1 MTKPREKKE
10 THPIVIRI
18 LDILKERG
26 LTKADLA
33 GTIGSS
39 ASLITKWTTE
49 GYMPQI
55 EKIETISNFLGV
67 SVEYIITGKG
77 TNERL
82 SLIKNKNLSLS
93 EMELVTLYRSLDD
106 VQKAKILAELKAK
119 SGQLMIVPDK
129 EKFKA

>member
-55 EKIETISNFLGV
+55 EKIETISNFLDV

>member
-55 EKIETISNFLGV
+55 EKIETISNFLDV

-93 EMELVTLYRSLDD
+93 EMELVTLNRSLDD